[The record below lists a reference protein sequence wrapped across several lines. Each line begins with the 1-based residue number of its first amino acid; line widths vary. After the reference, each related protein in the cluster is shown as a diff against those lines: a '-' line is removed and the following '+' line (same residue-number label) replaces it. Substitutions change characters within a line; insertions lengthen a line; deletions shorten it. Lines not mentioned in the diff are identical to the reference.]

1 MKMKTLL
8 LGVGLG
14 ALIGLSALTTPAQTK
29 PATPA
34 LPPDV
39 TRGTASP
46 LRQYQWKLRTEVQR
60 KGETKSVQV
69 AQVRYDANGQMQTT
83 VISKTPEPDLP
94 KFGLRK
100 AIAEKKFK
108 EFKETVQQL
117 GDLARAYGN
126 LSPEQTQQFMASA
139 VITPEMNGEQK
150 LVRAE
155 GHDVF
160 QNGDTMVVWLDA
172 VTRKQRRIEIQA
184 AYDGKPVRIVSEFR
198 DLPQGG
204 PTYLATS
211 QIAYDNGE
219 VVIVTTNFDHE
230 RLRAE
235 TAVAA
240 PAAAPAATA
249 GPAVTD
255 NGWPRKF
262 AVGGSSF
269 AVYQPQMEQW
279 EGNQWLGREAFS
291 VANGST
297 AQPSYGVL
305 WFAARTEI
313 DKAKRLVSFSD
324 IRVTRVSFPA
334 APDKASLLQSA
345 LQSHAQQHGEAI
357 ALDRLLAEMAANDT
371 ERASSSVGYNVKND
385 PP

>member
-1 MKMKTLL
+1 MEMKMLL

-14 ALIGLSALTTPAQTK
+14 ALVSMSAFTTPAQTK
-29 PATPA
+29 QTTPAVPPNVRRGSATP
-34 LPPDV
+34 
-39 TRGTASP
+39 
-46 LRQYQWKLRTEVQR
+46 LREYQWKLRTEVQR

-83 VISKTPEPDLP
+83 LISKTPEPDLP

-126 LSPEQTQQFMASA
+126 LSPEQMQQFMASA
-139 VITPEMNGEQK
+139 VITREINGGQNV
-150 LVRAE
+150 LRVE

-160 QNGDTMVVWLDA
+160 QNRDTMVVWLDA

-211 QIAYDNGE
+211 QIAYDDGE

-235 TAVAA
+235 SAAAAA
-240 PAAAPAATA
+240 PAAAAP
-249 GPAVTD
+249 VTD
-255 NGWPRKF
+255 NG
-262 AVGGSSF
+262 
-269 AVYQPQMEQW
+269 
-279 EGNQWLGREAFS
+279 
-291 VANGST
+291 
-297 AQPSYGVL
+297 
-305 WFAARTEI
+305 
-313 DKAKRLVSFSD
+313 
-324 IRVTRVSFPA
+324 
-334 APDKASLLQSA
+334 
-345 LQSHAQQHGEAI
+345 
-357 ALDRLLAEMAANDT
+357 
-371 ERASSSVGYNVKND
+371 
-385 PP
+385 